1 MQQKEVMGK
10 DKPDTEQHAR
20 EERQR
25 GNAMQ
30 CNAML
35 KGKDGW

>member
-1 MQQKEVMGK
+1 MKSEKMQQKEVMGK
-10 DKPDTEQHAR
+10 DKPETEQCAR

-30 CNAML
+30 C
-35 KGKDGW
+35 

>member
-25 GNAMQ
+25 GNAM
-30 CNAML
+30 L
-35 KGKDGW
+35 KGEDAW